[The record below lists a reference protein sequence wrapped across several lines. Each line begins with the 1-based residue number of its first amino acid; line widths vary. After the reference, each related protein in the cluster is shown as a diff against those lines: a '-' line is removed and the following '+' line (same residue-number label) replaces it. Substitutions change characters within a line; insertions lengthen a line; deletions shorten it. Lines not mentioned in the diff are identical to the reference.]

1 MKSKKII
8 SVSSI
13 VLAVLMIAAALS
25 GCSGASSALKDTKE
39 KATKVISDY
48 NSKFNSTQLDF
59 ANEAFAKGE
68 NAAKAF
74 KPGLSD
80 AELEKIAKDN
90 GLTSIT
96 VSDAKG
102 NIVACYPKD
111 AEKGKLKDTKDKV
124 GFTKIAKG
132 ITEKMMNEDPPY
144 NAETKTYAIL
154 AGVKR
159 VDADGAVVVGFDSAD
174 YAKVSGI
181 NLADECG
188 DNTVVIKDDK
198 VISSNIDG
206 IELDKT
212 LEDIGISKDDLKKDS
227 FTFKAGDKS
236 YNAVAT
242 TSGGLTA
249 ICASPA

>member
-111 AEKGKLKDTKDKV
+111 AEKLGLKQGDWAWIETPFGK
-124 GFTKIAKG
+124 IR
-132 ITEKMMNEDPPY
+132 P
-144 NAETKTYAIL
+144 
-154 AGVKR
+154 
-159 VDADGAVVVGFDSAD
+159 VVVGFDSAD